1 MDVEQIRSLAELM
14 SANDITEIVVREGE
28 SRIIL
33 RRGPVGGVYL
43 QPPTLPANPVNY
55 FPAPLNSGT
64 SGGVASPPA
73 EVGVPLLEIKAPMV
87 GTFYAAAEPNAPPFI
102 KVGSQVG
109 PDTVVCII
117 EAMKV
122 FNEIKSE
129 VSGVV
134 ERVLVENGGP
144 VEFGQTLFLVRPNP

>member
-14 SANDITEIVVREGE
+14 SANDITEIVVREGD

-33 RRGPVGGVYL
+33 RRGPAGGVFL
-43 QPPTLPANPVNY
+43 QSPAALPAGPMNY
-55 FPAPLNSGT
+55 FPAP
-64 SGGVASPPA
+64 VANPA
-73 EVGVPLLEIKAPMV
+73 PAAAPAAEAAAPLLEIKAPMV
-87 GTFYAAAEPNAPPFI
+87 GTFYATPEPNAPPFV
-102 KVGSQVG
+102 KVGGQVG

-122 FNEIKSE
+122 YNEIKSE
-129 VSGVV
+129 VSGVI